1 MRRYNPHLLT
11 AAAAIALASRLHGH
25 RAAVEIASDK
35 RRRRQ
40 QRNLRWAARGALQL
54 LSRG

>member
-1 MRRYNPHLLT
+1 MRRYHPHLLT
-11 AAAAIALASRLHGH
+11 AAAAIALASRQHGH
-25 RAAVEIASDK
+25 QAAVEIAADK